1 MAGREYLQM
10 KELNLQLKEF
20 IGLQK
25 DAKKATEN
33 AAKAS
38 KAAAVAAEKETVVM
52 KALGLTYN
60 EKDKLVDR
68 FGTTVNRMG
77 QEVNRAGERVSNF
90 NKRSTVLTKTI
101 EALNTQGKSFEI
113 TSKDSFRIYKQQ
125 GGNVFEYLAEAISGT
140 REEITIFGQEGAK
153 IRKVM
158 YGFLPPGTFRAL
170 NKMSSILQAVGSA
183 TRRNS
188 RSTAD
193 YTKDINKLKKA
204 QEAHSSGDDE
214 YKELQEAINK
224 KREEM
229 LSGNSILGTTM
240 KALGKIPR
248 LGKHRKNMMY
258 DEAALENRNRGRVQD
273 NLFGSPYDINS
284 ARERRDELKTKSRFI
299 SPRSSDFLMRGRNPD
314 NARTEDEE
322 TLLAGLNEAL
332 APLDSTKGKAASY
345 LEAAIANGPLVGMLK
360 GVQTMMEKS
369 GLLLAKV
376 FSKES
381 WGKIKGA
388 AKMGMKFMFSLMI
401 YITMFFVLVY
411 LFRKPLLNMAY
422 RVGEFIKTTWPQF
435 KERIST
441 SFGLIKSG
449 FMDIY
454 NGFKNGDL
462 IKALEG
468 VWKIVGGVLY
478 GLWTVAKGVFAVV
491 LVALKGFVAGIFDNV
506 FNFLFK
512 GKTDFMS
519 IIKKVAIGIGV
530 IATILI
536 GWPAIIALAISA
548 GVLALGRVLKEKL
561 PFFANGGT
569 VTNDGMQVVGERG
582 PELVSLPKG
591 SRVHSNSNS
600 RRMNASGTVNNFN
613 ITIHAKDSSKAE
625 MRRMADE
632 IGRMINSKINRS
644 TSSSTLR

>member
-10 KELNLQLKEF
+10 KELNLQLKQF
-20 IGLQK
+20 IGLQER
-25 DAKKATEN
+25 AKEEAKATAK
-33 AAKAS
+33 AAKE
-38 KAAAVAAEKETVVM
+38 AANQQTVVM
-52 KALGLTYN
+52 KALGLQYDKNNKIFDKTGMRLN
-60 EKDKLVDR
+60 E
-68 FGTTVNRMG
+68 MG
-77 QEVNRAGERVSNF
+77 QEINRAGERVSNF

-101 EALNTQGKSFEI
+101 EKLNTQGKSFEI
-113 TSKDSFRIYKQQ
+113 TSKKSFNVYKEQ

-204 QEAHSSGDDE
+204 QEGLSTDDDD

-248 LGKHRKNMMY
+248 LGKFKG
-258 DEAALENRNRGRVQD
+258 ALE
-273 NLFGSPYDINS
+273 SKES
-284 ARERRDELKTKSRFI
+284 RERRATANLPLGQSLEEAKARKKELIKKSKMMTQGAGGVYQQVPLPAGEQSELAELTKN
-299 SPRSSDFLMRGRNPD
+299 L
-314 NARTEDEE
+314 T
-322 TLLAGLNEAL
+322 
-332 APLDSTKGKAASY
+332 PLSNIDKLQDGVIEGIMTS
-345 LEAAIANGPLVGMLK
+345 PLVKIFGGISKMIA
-360 GVQTMMEKS
+360 GTR
-369 GLLLAKV
+369 LLLAKV

-381 WGKIKGA
+381 WGKIKDA
-388 AKMGMKFMFSLMI
+388 AKIGMKFMFSLMI
-401 YITMFFVLVY
+401 YLTLFFVLVY
-411 LFRKPLLNMAY
+411 FFRKPLIAMFNF
-422 RVGEFIKTTWPQF
+422 VSEFIKNQWPSF
-435 KERIST
+435 KEQI
-441 SFGLIKSG
+441 FNAFNLIKTG

-454 NGFKNGDL
+454 EGFKNGDL
-462 IKALEG
+462 IQVIMGA
-468 VWKIVGGVLY
+468 WKIVGGVLY
-478 GLWTVAKGVFAVV
+478 GLFLAASAIVSLA
-491 LVALKGFVAGIFDNV
+491 LVAVAGFFVGI
-506 FNFLFK
+506 
-512 GKTDFMS
+512 GKRIYQFGKDF
-519 IIKKVAIGIGV
+519 INGDFGKKIKLAALAVGV

-536 GWPAIIALAISA
+536 GWPAIIALAIGA
-548 GVLALGRVLKEKL
+548 GIGALKRALNVKL
-561 PFFANGGT
+561 PFFANGGV

>member
-1 MAGREYLQM
+1 
-10 KELNLQLKEF
+10 
-20 IGLQK
+20 
-25 DAKKATEN
+25 
-33 AAKAS
+33 
-38 KAAAVAAEKETVVM
+38 
-52 KALGLTYN
+52 
-60 EKDKLVDR
+60 
-68 FGTTVNRMG
+68 
-77 QEVNRAGERVSNF
+77 
-90 NKRSTVLTKTI
+90 
-101 EALNTQGKSFEI
+101 
-113 TSKDSFRIYKQQ
+113 
-125 GGNVFEYLAEAISGT
+125 
-140 REEITIFGQEGAK
+140 
-153 IRKVM
+153 M

-299 SPRSSDFLMRGRNPD
+299 SGISGNNSN

-381 WGKIKGA
+381 WGKIKDA

-411 LFRKPLLNMAY
+411 LFRNPLLNMAK
-422 RVGEFIKTTWPQF
+422 RVGEFIQTTWPKF
-435 KERIST
+435 KENMSMA
-441 SFGLIKSG
+441 FGLIRDG

-462 IKALEG
+462 IKALAG

-519 IIKKVAIGIGV
+519 IIKKVAIGIGI

-536 GWPAIIALAISA
+536 GWPAIIALAIGA
-548 GVLALGRVLKEKL
+548 VIGALMRALNVKL

-591 SRVHSNSNS
+591 SRVHSNRDS
-600 RRMNASGTVNNFN
+600 RKMTSGTVNNFN
-613 ITIHAKDSSKAE
+613 ITVNAKDSSKAE

>member
-1 MAGREYLQM
+1 MSR
-10 KELNLQLKEF
+10 ELNVMREINSQLKDF
-20 IGLQK
+20 IRLQEE
-25 DAKKATEN
+25 AKGKA
-33 AAKAS
+33 
-38 KAAAVAAEKETVVM
+38 KAAAAATKAAANKQTVVM
-52 KALGLTYN
+52 KALGLQY
-60 EKDKLVDR
+60 DKNNKIFD
-68 FGTTVNRMG
+68 GTGRRVNQMG
-77 QEVNRAGERVSNF
+77 QEVNRAGEIVSNF

-101 EALNTQGKSFEI
+101 EELNKSGKSFEV
-113 TSKDSFRIYKQQ
+113 TSKRSFQVYKEQ

-140 REEITIFGQEGAK
+140 REEITLFGQEGAK

-170 NKMSSILQAVGSA
+170 NKMSSVLQAVGSA

-193 YTKDINKLKKA
+193 YTKDIDNLKKA
-204 QEAHSSGDDE
+204 QKGLSTDDDK
-214 YKELQEAINK
+214 YKDLQEAINK

-229 LSGNSILGTTM
+229 LSGNSILGTAM
-240 KALGKIPR
+240 KAFGKIPR
-248 LGKHRKNMMY
+248 LGKHRKSMAWE
-258 DEAALENRNRGRVQD
+258 EAGIENRNRDRVQD
-273 NLFGSPYDINS
+273 NLFGSSYDINS
-284 ARERRDELKTKSRFI
+284 ARERRDELKTKSSFI
-299 SPRSSDFLMRGRNPD
+299 SGISGNNSN
-314 NARTEDEE
+314 NARTQDEE
-322 TLLAGLNEAL
+322 TLLQGLNEAL
-332 APLDSTKGKAASY
+332 APLDSTKGKAANY

-360 GVQTMMEKS
+360 GVQSMMGKI
-369 GLLLAKV
+369 GFLLVKV

-381 WGKIKGA
+381 WGKIKEA

-411 LFRKPLLNMAY
+411 LFRNPLLNMAK
-422 RVGEFIKTTWPQF
+422 RVGEFIQTTWPKF
-435 KERIST
+435 KENMSMA
-441 SFGLIKSG
+441 FGLIRDG

-454 NGFKNGDL
+454 NGFKDGDL
-462 IKALEG
+462 VRILMG
-468 VWKIVGGVLY
+468 VWEIVGGVLY
-478 GLWTVAKGVFAVV
+478 GLWTLTKAVFAVAWE
-491 LVALKGFVAGIFDNV
+491 ALKGFVAGILDNV

-536 GWPAIIALAISA
+536 GWPAIIVLAIGA
-548 GVLALGRVLKEKL
+548 GMLALGRLLKEKL

-591 SRVHSNSNS
+591 SRVHSNRDS
-600 RRMNASGTVNNFN
+600 RKMTSGTVNNFN
-613 ITIHAKDSSKAE
+613 ITVNAKDSSKAE